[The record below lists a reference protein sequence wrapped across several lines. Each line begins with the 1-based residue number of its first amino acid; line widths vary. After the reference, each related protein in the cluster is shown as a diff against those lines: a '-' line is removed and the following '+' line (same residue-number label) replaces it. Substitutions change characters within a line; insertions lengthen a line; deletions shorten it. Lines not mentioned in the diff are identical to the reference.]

1 MSQMQATDNW
11 QSSLYRTLQ
20 LIKFVDSL
28 QRRLRF
34 KWNRC
39 KGSASP
45 KAEFAAHFIAIL
57 CDRNT
62 QDWIETAAGIR
73 EESARVKQSQQLKF
87 QPKETKFKEVWLN

>member
-1 MSQMQATDNW
+1 MQATDNW
-11 QSSLYRTLQ
+11 QSSLYRTLKSIQ
-20 LIKFVDSL
+20 FVDYL

-34 KWNRC
+34 KWNSC

-62 QDWIETAAGIR
+62 QNWIKTATRIR
-73 EESARVKQSQQLKF
+73 EDSARVKQSQQLKF
-87 QPKETKFKEVWLN
+87 QPKATKFSEV